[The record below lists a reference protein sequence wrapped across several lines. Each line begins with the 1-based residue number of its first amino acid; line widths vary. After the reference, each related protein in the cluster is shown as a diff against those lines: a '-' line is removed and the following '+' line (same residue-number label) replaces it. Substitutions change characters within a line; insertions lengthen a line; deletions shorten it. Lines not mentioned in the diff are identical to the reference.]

1 MKKIC
6 LLIMIWMVAL
16 SAVCCAYQVD
26 ETKWERIEADCDLF
40 YETTT
45 VTRENGVCQMT
56 VLMATKGDAKYLIS
70 DYQIYRDTRTIV
82 TVKHDIYDYETDR
95 KVHTVRYPSYSPKH
109 IPLQLHDVGEELY
122 RVAWPEK

>member
-6 LLIMIWMVAL
+6 LLIMIWRVAL

-40 YETTT
+40 YETAT

-82 TVKHDIYDYETDR
+82 TVKHDIYDYETGR
-95 KVHTVRYPSYSPKH
+95 KVHPVRYPSYSPKH

>member
-26 ETKWERIEADCDLF
+26 ETKWERIEADFDLF
-40 YETTT
+40 YETAT

-95 KVHTVRYPSYSPKH
+95 KVHTVRYPLYSPKH